1 MLLYNSAICDLLR
14 ESIQMM
20 KWILL
25 GNFLC
30 QLRETTPPKR
40 IYFVNFPAWEKCH
53 TLLENSRNA
62 KTNSVACLCITLSF
76 GWNLQFSPVRYFAR
90 GYPIRLPEV
99 TFGISRARAI
109 SLEHKNTMFK
119 YIKTLKCGQTKNIY
133 FTKHDIYF
141 TKLMLILQNI
151 NLELKSA
158 LRTKYLF
165 CRTLLYNYLL
175 LIGNVYISGL
185 KNK

>member
-1 MLLYNSAICDLLR
+1 M
-14 ESIQMM
+14 
-20 KWILL
+20 
-25 GNFLC
+25 
-30 QLRETTPPKR
+30 
-40 IYFVNFPAWEKCH
+40 NFPAWEKFH

-158 LRTKYLF
+158 LRTKYWF
-165 CRTLLYNYLL
+165 YQTLLYIAVLYLHL
-175 LIGNVYISGL
+175 WWFYFLYGSMCTYR
-185 KNK
+185 